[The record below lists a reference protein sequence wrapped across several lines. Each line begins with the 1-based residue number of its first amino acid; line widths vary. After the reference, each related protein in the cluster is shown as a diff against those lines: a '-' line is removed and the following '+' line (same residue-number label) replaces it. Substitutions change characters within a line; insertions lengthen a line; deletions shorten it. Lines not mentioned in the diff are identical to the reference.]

1 MENLTVVNTSVC
13 DFGVPFSVLCQRR
26 SRSVAFGR
34 KQRSFKVCGSK
45 DEPVFDQ
52 WDQMELKFGRM
63 IGEDPKLTMAKIK
76 GRKLNPDMSYL
87 EIEKAYGKKVSDIEE
102 VPFDVSDKRSS
113 KSSNGLNL
121 VRHVPKKGVK
131 FEVDNKSNGLN
142 LVRPVLKK
150 GVKFEVDNKQKEQD
164 LKRENKPAMKS
175 GDYGKASVP
184 NVILRKPTVFGGDD
198 VVEERFARLRMQP
211 NLSLNMGRGIQK
223 ERFTDITLL
232 KRPELTMKPDHV
244 EDTSQLGDVIT
255 RVSDEIA
262 DNNMKETPVSNEMNI
277 DLALLRKP
285 NSSSEEVEHT
295 EDHSIKITRDDNI
308 SDSIDS
314 LGAAM
319 SDGEPLAEVNEERVA
334 EENDSAKG
342 VQSSNMQY
350 TQESLNS
357 NISSVNIESNPG
369 IATEAA
375 LLGKPKRFDQ
385 PVRET
390 PYSSREEKIPVTVE
404 SHVNPVELANFLAT
418 SPIEEHE
425 DGDWSRVEDLAKTG
439 GREEVELISS
449 STRGFV
455 VSFGSLVGFLP
466 YRNLS
471 AKWKFLAFESW
482 MRSKGLDPAMYRQ
495 NLSVIGSIESTS
507 KNVSPESSQDEPL
520 TIKAEEAISPD
531 MELEELLKIYDQEKL
546 KFLSS
551 FIGQKVKVNVVVA
564 DRKTRKLIF
573 SIRPKETEEVVNKKR
588 SVMARLNVGDV
599 VKCQIKKITYFGIFV
614 EVEGVP
620 ALIHQSEVSWDAT
633 LDPSSYFKIGQVVEA
648 KVHQL
653 DFSVER
659 IFLSLKEIMPDPLME
674 ALEAV
679 VGDHDYMDGRL
690 EAAQS
695 DEEWAEVESLI
706 LELQQFEGIQSV
718 SKGRYFLSPG
728 LAPTFQ
734 VYMAAMFEDQY
745 KLLARS
751 GNRIQEVIVQTSL
764 GKEEIKSAILTCT
777 NRMV

>member
-34 KQRSFKVCGSK
+34 KQRSFRVCGSK

-113 KSSNGLNL
+113 KSSNGLNF

-198 VVEERFARLRMQP
+198 VVEDRFARLRMQP
-211 NLSLNMGRGIQK
+211 NLSLNMGRGLQK

-244 EDTSQLGDVIT
+244 EDTSQLGDVTT
-255 RVSDEIA
+255 RVADEIA

-285 NSSSEEVEHT
+285 NSSCEEVEHT

-308 SDSIDS
+308 TDSIDS

-520 TIKAEEAISPD
+520 TIKAEEAISQD

-573 SIRPKETEEVVNKKR
+573 SIRPKEKEEVVNKKR
-588 SVMARLNVGDV
+588 SVMARLSVGDV

-659 IFLSLKEIMPDPLME
+659 IFLSLKEIM
-674 ALEAV
+674 
-679 VGDHDYMDGRL
+679 
-690 EAAQS
+690 
-695 DEEWAEVESLI
+695 
-706 LELQQFEGIQSV
+706 
-718 SKGRYFLSPG
+718 
-728 LAPTFQ
+728 
-734 VYMAAMFEDQY
+734 
-745 KLLARS
+745 
-751 GNRIQEVIVQTSL
+751 VI
-764 GKEEIKSAILTCT
+764 
-777 NRMV
+777 